1 MAPEQIHLPIADGA
15 LAALDFGGPDP
26 GSGSG
31 SGTASGPPVLLVHG
45 SGHNAA
51 AWTDVAPHLA
61 QHRRVVAVD
70 LRGHGRT
77 PLESD
82 RAEQYWRDLA
92 AATRAL
98 GWENPLLV
106 GHSMGGY
113 AVTAVTAAG
122 LVDPAAVCIVDGL
135 VLDDRRTAVTQQA
148 YWSTPEALEQIRDR
162 FGYGWSATEDEMRAY
177 IDRSVREAPE
187 DWLNA
192 GSRPELVRDVLERSF
207 TRRGDR
213 WLRRPTAEQIAVI
226 SSPAPD
232 ADVYPSVDV
241 YDLLTCPVT
250 IVLPDEGFYADR
262 RDEVRALV
270 EGRPERALVEM
281 HTHHNVPMAAP
292 EELARI
298 ILATP

>member
-1 MAPEQIHLPIADGA
+1 MTAQEIELPIADGT
-15 LAALDFGGPDP
+15 LTALDFGGPAP
-26 GSGSG
+26 GPG
-31 SGTASGPPVLLVHG
+31 SGPPVLLVHG

-51 AWTDVAPHLA
+51 AWTDVATHLTERCRA
-61 QHRRVVAVD
+61 VAVD
-70 LRGHGRT
+70 LRGHGRS

-98 GWENPLLV
+98 GWDNPLLV

-135 VLDDRRTAVTQQA
+135 VLDDRETAVAQQA
-148 YWSTPEALEQIRDR
+148 YWSSPEALEQIRTR
-162 FGYGWSATEDEMRAY
+162 FGYGWSATGDEMRAY

-187 DWLNA
+187 DWLNR
-192 GSRPELVRDVLERSF
+192 GSRPDLVLALLERSF
-207 TRRGDR
+207 TRSGER
-213 WLRRPTAEQIAVI
+213 WLRRPTAAQIGVI

-232 ADVYPSVDV
+232 AAVYPSVDV
-241 YDLLTCPVT
+241 YDRLTCPVT

-270 EGRPERALVEM
+270 EGRPERSLVEM

-292 EELARI
+292 QELAGI
-298 ILATP
+298 VLDML